1 MNNLK
6 MHFTNKMIKI
16 AINYYFI
23 MKKILVIGGGAMGS
37 AFTIPCLENNN
48 MVTITEPYSKVFIRN
63 LSSKN
68 KFHSALKINL
78 PKKLRFKKFS
88 NDLLNEKFDLI
99 VIALSLP
106 GIDFIGR
113 KLKMLKV
120 RSPILVLT
128 KGLKYEK
135 KNKRIF
141 TISEQLK
148 KNYFLSDV
156 SILKGPCLAKELAK
170 KNQTSVIIANK
181 NIKKAKKIGKMIS
194 TNYYLIEFSRD
205 VIGVEVCSAI
215 KNIYSMIIGAGQSL
229 NASSNLFQKSI
240 VEMKYLTK
248 YFKGMDETTLG
259 LAGIGDLYVSAAGGR
274 NSKMGSYLGKGFTF
288 KTAKKTFMPNDTVE
302 GELLARE
309 IAPFIFKKINKKRI
323 PLMNNLLKTII
334 NNKKLKIKV

>member
-1 MNNLK
+1 
-6 MHFTNKMIKI
+6 
-16 AINYYFI
+16 

-181 NIKKAKKIGKMIS
+181 NIEKAKKIGKMIS

-288 KTAKKTFMPNDTVE
+288 KTAKKKFMPNDTVE
-302 GELLARE
+302 GEQLAKE
-309 IAPFIFKKINKKRI
+309 IAPFILKRVNKKRI
-323 PLMNNLLKTII
+323 PLMINLLRTII
-334 NNKKLKIKV
+334 SNKKLKIKV